1 MIAEESVD
9 AVVAVK
15 RNEAAGQFDLFAGL
29 GEDSGMS
36 FDIEVPEI
44 PEWDKKT
51 KLNFER
57 EMVGLYVSDHP
68 LSGLE
73 AAVERAASTS
83 IVSMFE
89 GDERADGEQ
98 VTVAGLITSV
108 ETRVS
113 KKSGKLWAQVMLEDM
128 TGSISINVFP
138 ATYQKVSDQLVQDSV
153 VAVKSRVSNREG
165 DIQLNAQEILPVDTR
180 GADDRPVEITVAE
193 EKCTKELMSRLRGL
207 LGNYPGNTPV
217 RIRVRGRSAT
227 TVVQVSNAFNV
238 QSGPAL
244 AADLSVLLGPRSLA

>member
-1 MIAEESVD
+1 
-9 AVVAVK
+9 
-15 RNEAAGQFDLFAGL
+15 
-29 GEDSGMS
+29 
-36 FDIEVPEI
+36 
-44 PEWDKKT
+44 
-51 KLNFER
+51 
-57 EMVGLYVSDHP
+57 MVGLYVSDHP

-83 IVSMFE
+83 IVLMFE

-153 VAVKSRVSNREG
+153 VAVKLRVSNREG

-180 GADDRPVEITVAE
+180 
-193 EKCTKELMSRLRGL
+193 C
-207 LGNYPGNTPV
+207 
-217 RIRVRGRSAT
+217 
-227 TVVQVSNAFNV
+227 
-238 QSGPAL
+238 
-244 AADLSVLLGPRSLA
+244 